1 MTVPESK
8 SRPLTSVSIVD
19 TTTQT
24 KVHSFVRQNPVSL
37 ASFQASQED
46 AGRGDHNG
54 RVSVQPTSFEGGL
67 LVGLYDPHH
76 GPQCAE
82 YLQQHLVPIL
92 DESLSTQLD
101 HQDDSNISGSIQNLA
116 DIDSTSG
123 TSACKIDPNQ
133 VIDTLKSTFLELDEL
148 LLATAITVALTQPE
162 DVDLASADEVKKAQ
176 EVLAQVVTGSTA
188 LVGFLAPHQSFSET
202 SLSVA
207 LAEVAADA
215 AAQGAGDVV
224 QKLDL
229 YLAQLG
235 DSVAILAGLDH
246 LGQWTARRLNPPETH
261 EHSVRYPH
269 SDEFRKVVSEA
280 KDRALTAEQF
290 FRQSASSFDHND
302 SSNNTHTNAKDNAPE
317 MTDPEGS
324 FLTRGGKFLGLPVT
338 RAFGDLDWKIEQD
351 PRHSVATWV
360 EASLKAQI
368 ERTLRQQH
376 EANLPQEQVGIN
388 NLNDPPY
395 VAADP
400 RITRY
405 ILQTRKRTSIVSA
418 SGASDQLLILL
429 NRGFLYSTH
438 ITPSAA
444 SSSSSSTQ
452 DKVNNSGNPYD
463 QQLIS
468 DLQLSRVVADT
479 LEKGEENAALA
490 VARALDQARKE
501 LGVVDCE
508 GEEGHEGSVLVVV
521 L

>member
-1 MTVPESK
+1 MTVPESNQ
-8 SRPLTSVSIVD
+8 PLTSVAIID
-19 TTTQT
+19 TTTST

-101 HQDDSNISGSIQNLA
+101 HSDDTHNNSISNSQQNLA
-116 DIDSTSG
+116 DIDTTSTS
-123 TSACKIDPNQ
+123 TASCKIDPNQ

-162 DVDLASADEVKKAQ
+162 NVELASEEETKKAQ

-202 SLSVA
+202 SLSAA
-207 LAEVAADA
+207 LAEVAA
-215 AAQGAGDVV
+215 QEGDGSAV
-224 QKLDL
+224 QRLDL

-235 DSVAILAGLDH
+235 DSVAILAGLNAQ
-246 LGQWTARRLNPPETH
+246 GQWTASRLNPPETY
-261 EHSVRYPH
+261 EHSVRYLQ
-269 SDEFRKVVSEA
+269 SQEYLKVVSEA

-290 FRQSASSFDHND
+290 LSQTHEQHQQQQTQESSTVANPD
-302 SSNNTHTNAKDNAPE
+302 A
-317 MTDPEGS
+317 S

-351 PRHSVATWV
+351 PRFAVATWV
-360 EASLKAQI
+360 EASLKARI
-368 ERTLRQQH
+368 DKTLQQQGQNNT
-376 EANLPQEQVGIN
+376 ESLAQEEVGIN

-400 RITRY
+400 QITRF
-405 ILQTRKRTSIVSA
+405 ILRTRKPSSSATA
-418 SGASDQLLILL
+418 SGPSDQLLILL

-438 ITPSAA
+438 I
-444 SSSSSSTQ
+444 SSSLAATSSQ
-452 DKVNNSGNPYD
+452 DNKNSSNPYD
-463 QQLIS
+463 HQLLS
-468 DLQLSRVVADT
+468 DFQLSRVVAET
-479 LEKGEENAALA
+479 LEKGEENCALA
-490 VARALDQARKE
+490 VAKALDQARKD
-501 LGVVDCE
+501 LGVVDAE

>member
-1 MTVPESK
+1 
-8 SRPLTSVSIVD
+8 
-19 TTTQT
+19 
-24 KVHSFVRQNPVSL
+24 
-37 ASFQASQED
+37 
-46 AGRGDHNG
+46 
-54 RVSVQPTSFEGGL
+54 
-67 LVGLYDPHH
+67 
-76 GPQCAE
+76 
-82 YLQQHLVPIL
+82 VPIL

-101 HQDDSNISGSIQNLA
+101 HQDDSNVSNSIQNLA

-162 DVDLASADEVKKAQ
+162 DVELASADEVKKAQ

-207 LAEVAADA
+207 LAEVAAEAA
-215 AAQGAGDVV
+215 AAQGAGNLDAV

-235 DSVAILAGLDH
+235 DSVAILAGLDEQ
-246 LGQWTARRLNPPETH
+246 GQWTARRLNPPETH

-290 FRQSASSFDHND
+290 FRQS
-302 SSNNTHTNAKDNAPE
+302 NNNNNNPKDNE
-317 MTDPEGS
+317 QEVVDPEGS

-338 RAFGDLDWKIEQD
+338 RAFGDLDWKIEQE
-351 PRHSVATWV
+351 PRFSVATWV
-360 EASLKAQI
+360 EASLKAKI
-368 ERTLRQQH
+368 DRTLQPQHQQG
-376 EANLPQEQVGIN
+376 ENLAQEQIGIN

-405 ILQTRKRTSIVSA
+405 ILETRKPASITSA
-418 SGASDQLLILL
+418 SGATDQLLILL

-438 ITPSAA
+438 ISPSASP
-444 SSSSSSTQ
+444 SSATSTQ
-452 DKVNNSGNPYD
+452 DKTNNSSNPYD

-468 DLQLSRVVADT
+468 DIQLSRVVADT

-490 VARALDQARKE
+490 VAKALDQSRKE